1 MTNLTKNLAD
11 KLSKDVGRFLAYC
24 AIAKACRNQHHL
36 RRGLPIVLGIV
47 IPEADDIDTYLA
59 AAEYVAHGDALAL
72 GFGFG
77 RDDTLIF
84 KQVLD
89 RKGKKHE
96 GSAVTRSVAN
106 TARVVVVANCEDAL
120 TDSFVAVADAIV
132 KVSPPDA
139 SHIQAAARLCI
150 GERISHADAFLIA
163 AMPLKVIAATWR
175 RGRSITKSILMMKGM
190 ALQVGSE
197 TDEPNGPR
205 LEDLHGLGEAGEWGR
220 ELAIDLADWQSGKI
234 TWDEVDR
241 GILLSGP
248 PGTGKTTFA
257 GALARSCNA
266 HLVLASLARW
276 QSYGHLGDLLKAMRA
291 SFSEAR
297 DNTPSI
303 LFIDEVDAVG
313 DRDKDRSH
321 NQQYHVEVVS
331 ALLEQLDG
339 AEKREGVVVV
349 GACNNPERLDPALT
363 RAGRLDRHIRVPLPD
378 KAARLGILRWHLR
391 VDLKDGDLDAIAETT
406 EGWSGAALE
415 KLVRDARRVARRQR
429 RRLAVEDLM
438 RALPARSPFPAQLMR
453 RNAIHEAG
461 HALVGLELG
470 IGKLVEITLTESLE
484 IDGPSHQEGGTV
496 RFDEVNALERLPS
509 QILDR
514 IALCLAGAAAE
525 QTVLGTHGAGWGG
538 VPGSDLHRA
547 TLLALTMEASYGLGE
562 SLLYVADDTEAEL
575 FAAMRL
581 DPILQQRVRQILG
594 DQFARAKDIL
604 SSNRGALEAVAET
617 LLRERRLSGQVVQQ
631 VLAGTSEPKAA
642 SQ

>member
-1 MTNLTKNLAD
+1 MTNLMKKLTD
-11 KLSKDVGRFLAYC
+11 KLSKDVGRYLAYC

-36 RRGLPIVLGIV
+36 RRGLPVVLGIV

-59 AAEYVAHGDALAL
+59 AAEYVAHGEALAL
-72 GFGFG
+72 GFGLG
-77 RDDTLIF
+77 RDDTVMF

-89 RKGKKHE
+89 RKGKRQD
-96 GSAVTRSVAN
+96 GSAIMRTVAN
-106 TARVVVVANCEDAL
+106 NARVVIVASCDDAL
-120 TDSFVAVADAIV
+120 TDSFVSVADAIV
-132 KVSPPDA
+132 KVYPPDA
-139 SHIQAAARLCI
+139 RHVRAAARLCI
-150 GERISHADAFLIA
+150 GERISHAEAFMIA
-163 AMPLKVIAATWR
+163 EMPLKVIASTLR
-175 RGRSITKSILMMKGM
+175 RGRSIKKSIHMMKGM
-190 ALQVGSE
+190 AQQVEKE
-197 TDEPNGPR
+197 TDQPNGPR

-220 ELAIDLADWQSGKI
+220 ELAIDLADWQSGNI

-257 GALARSCNA
+257 GALARSCKA

-291 SFSEAR
+291 SFTEAR
-297 DNTPSI
+297 ERTPSI

-313 DRDKDRSH
+313 DREKDRSH

-363 RAGRLDRHIRVPLPD
+363 RAGRLDRHIRIPFPD
-378 KAARLGILRWHLR
+378 KVARLGILHWHLR
-391 VDLKDGDLDAIAETT
+391 ADLKNSDLDEIVETT

-415 KLVRDARRVARRQR
+415 KLVRDARRLARRQR
-429 RRLAVEDLM
+429 RGLAVDDLI
-438 RALPARSPFPAQLMR
+438 RALPARSPLPSSLMR

-470 IGKLVEITLTESLE
+470 IGKLFEITLTESLV
-484 IDGPSHQEGGTV
+484 IDGPSHQDGGTV
-496 RFDEVNALERLPS
+496 CFDEVSALERLPS

-514 IALCLAGAAAE
+514 IAFCLAGAAAE
-525 QTVLGTHGAGWGG
+525 QTLLGTYGAGWGG
-538 VPGSDLHRA
+538 VAGSDLHRA
-547 TLLALTMEASYGLGE
+547 TLLAATMEASYGLGE
-562 SLLYVADDTEAEL
+562 SLLYVSDDTEAEL

-581 DPILQQRVRQILG
+581 NAMLQHRVQLILG
-594 DQFARAKDIL
+594 DQFNRAKNIL
-604 SSNRGALEAVAET
+604 SRNRDALEAVAEA

-631 VLAGTSEPKAA
+631 ILAGTSEPKAA
-642 SQ
+642 SR